1 MPGEKEKDEK
11 EKENETCA
19 HSGVVTKYKL
29 AGEIANAALKLVVS
43 QVKPGAKIVD
53 LCEAGDKYIE
63 EECGKVFKDKKVSK
77 GVGFPTCVSPNP
89 VVGHFSP
96 PAGDKTEVKVGD
108 MIKIDLGCQIDGY
121 VAVSATT
128 VVVAEEGFA
137 KGITGRQADVLM
149 AAHVAAEV
157 ASRLVKAGAKGR
169 EVSEAINK
177 VAEAYHVSHV
187 LGVCSHNV
195 SRNFL
200 DGEKMIIPKP
210 GEGEKPEDCEV
221 GMHEAYVIDIVM
233 STGDGKPKEVSSDR
247 TTIYMRARDTTYAL
261 KMKASRFVL
270 SQVQEKHPHF
280 PFNLR
285 SYAATEDA
293 AKYKMGIKECLEHG
307 ILTPYPVLEEKK
319 DQHIAHLKFTT
330 LIMPNGPLKITN
342 PTLDVSEI
350 KSDNKL
356 TDETLVALLATAAKK
371 KKKAKKKKPTGAA
384 GASAPA
390 AGGAAAAAEE
400 DDGED
405 GDD

>member
-1 MPGEKEKDEK
+1 
-11 EKENETCA
+11 
-19 HSGVVTKYKL
+19 
-29 AGEIANAALKLVVS
+29 LVVS

-63 EECGKVFKDKKVSK
+63 EQCAKIYKDKKVTK

-89 VVGHFSP
+89 VVGHLSP
-96 PAGDKTEVKVGD
+96 AADDKTEVKVGD
-108 MIKIDLGCQIDGY
+108 MIKVDLGCQVDGY

-128 VVVAEEGFA
+128 VVVAEQGFA
-137 KGITGRQADVLM
+137 KAISGRQADVLM
-149 AAHVAAEV
+149 AAHLAAEV

-169 EVSEAINK
+169 EISEAINK
-177 VAEAYHVSHV
+177 VADAFHVSPV

-200 DGEKMIIPKP
+200 DGEKMIIPKYE
-210 GEGEKPEDCEV
+210 EGQKPEDCEV
-221 GMHEAYVIDIVM
+221 GMHEVFVIDIVM

-247 TTIYMRARDTTYAL
+247 TTVYMRARDTTYAL

-270 SQVQEKHPHF
+270 SQIQEKHPHF

-285 SYAATEDA
+285 GFATSEDA

-319 DQHIAHLKFTT
+319 DQFVSHLKFTT
-330 LIMPNGPLKITN
+330 LVMPNGPLKITT
-342 PTLDVSEI
+342 PAFDVAEI

-356 TDETLVALLATAAKK
+356 TDETLLKLLATSVKK
-371 KKKAKKKKPTGAA
+371 KKKGNKKKKPTGTAA
-384 GASAPA
+384 A
-390 AGGAAAAAEE
+390 AGGAAAGADAEE
-400 DDGED
+400 DGED